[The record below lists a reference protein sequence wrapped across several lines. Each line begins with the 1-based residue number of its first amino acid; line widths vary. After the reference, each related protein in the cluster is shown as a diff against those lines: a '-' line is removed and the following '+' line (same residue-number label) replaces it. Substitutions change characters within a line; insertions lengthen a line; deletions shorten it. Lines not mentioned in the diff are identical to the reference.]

1 MTREITDN
9 PSGWSRSLPGHSIEY
24 TPGFIQPW
32 HYYTTKSINAG
43 QSYDYDLTFLDTEHI
58 YFVDSI
64 LVSPQAYSDV
74 LASFL
79 IGSTVHANIAGTGYA
94 EILVRHNPAIFFI
107 AGDKVT
113 ARATN
118 LGSGAHTFYI
128 SFTGT
133 RINRPSNFGRAP
145 TAWASFSS
153 HAINAG
159 QSIVATDASVYSPT
173 SWIWE
178 WGDGSADSTEQNP
191 THTYNTPG
199 SYYPKLKAVNQYGF
213 DYFAE
218 STPIVVS

>member
-24 TPGFIQPW
+24 TPGFVQSW
-32 HYYTTKSINAG
+32 HNYVQQSINSG
-43 QSYDYDLTFLDTEHI
+43 QSYDYDLTFLDSEHV
-58 YFVDSI
+58 YFIDSI

-74 LASFL
+74 LATFL
-79 IGSTVHANIAGTGYA
+79 IGSTVYAKIAGTGYA
-94 EILVRHNPAIFFI
+94 EILVRHNPALFFI

-118 LGSGAHTFYI
+118 LGSVTRTFHI
-128 SFTGT
+128 GFTGT
-133 RINRPSNFGRAP
+133 RLPRPTNFGRAP

-159 QSIVATDASVYSPT
+159 QSITATDASVYSPT

-178 WGDGSADSTEQNP
+178 WGDGSDDSTTQNP
-191 THTYNTPG
+191 THTYNKAG
-199 SYYPKLKAVNQYGF
+199 SYYPRLKAINQYGF
-213 DYFAE
+213 DYYAE
-218 STPIVVS
+218 STPVVVS

>member
-24 TPGFIQPW
+24 TPGFIAPW
-32 HYYTTKSINAG
+32 HYYKVQSINAG
-43 QSYDYDLTFLDTEHI
+43 LSYDYNLTFLDSEHI
-58 YFVDSI
+58 YFIDSI
-64 LVSPQAYSDV
+64 LVSPQAYSAV

-79 IGSTVHANIAGTGYA
+79 IGSTVYAKVAGTGYA

-107 AGDKVT
+107 AGDAVT

-118 LGSGAHTFYI
+118 LGSSTRTFYI

-133 RINRPSNFGRAP
+133 RLPRPANFGRAP

-173 SWIWE
+173 SWVWE
-178 WGDGSADSTEQNP
+178 WGDGTADSTTRNP
-191 THTYNTPG
+191 SHTYNTKG
-199 SYYPKLKAVNQYGF
+199 SYYPRLKAINQYGF